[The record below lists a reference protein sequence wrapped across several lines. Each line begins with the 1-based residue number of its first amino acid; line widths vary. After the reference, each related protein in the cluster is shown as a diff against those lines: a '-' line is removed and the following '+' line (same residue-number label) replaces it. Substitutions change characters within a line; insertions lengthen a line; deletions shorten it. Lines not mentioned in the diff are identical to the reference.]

1 MFLPRPSMSGLF
13 TTTASTGEGAKS
25 RRALLLMGAML
36 AFLTMGAAVFSAFEF
51 DQDKKTRAEIAVNR
65 KLMHR
70 KYNFTKRDFALLER
84 VVVKSIPFAAGSQ
97 WQFLGALYFCTVVI
111 TTIGYGHSTPITVGG
126 KLFCMMY
133 ALGGIPLGLI
143 MFQSV
148 GERINHFIGLA
159 LCQMGRWLKRK
170 RDIDW
175 LVHVKSRHL
184 LCVSFAIGCVTIS
197 VATCVFHQHERWSV
211 FNSAYY
217 CLITL
222 STIGFGDYVPAQTD
236 QRLHKEPFYLLFT
249 LFFILFG
256 LAIFSACINLLVLE
270 CMAYNADMVTARTR
284 LKRMLSARIT
294 SSFRIVTGGERS
306 DSANYLSLS
315 HFAGGPSA
323 RLPPAAPPFQR
334 LCARSL
340 MRRAC
345 AIRRGNDDGV
355 TRPPMAGSVRKHG
368 VVVEK
373 IETERRQK
381 CRSDGGGSKLR
392 HNRRHRRS
400 GRRRRTASLS
410 LLRDI
415 YRTYCWT
422 HPSHFTVRR
431 LPTPYI
437 EHLVNTT
444 GCPVG
449 GTWENE
455 DGTE

>member
-51 DQDKKTRAEIAVNR
+51 DQASANGEQGCAKLRLRLRKLRDKKTRAEIAVNR
-65 KLMHR
+65 KLMQR

-159 LCQMGRWLKRK
+159 LCQIGRWLKRK

-197 VATCVFHQHERWSV
+197 VATCVFCQHERWSV

-236 QRLHKEPFYLLFT
+236 QRLHKEPLY
-249 LFFILFG
+249 
-256 LAIFSACINLLVLE
+256 
-270 CMAYNADMVTARTR
+270 
-284 LKRMLSARIT
+284 
-294 SSFRIVTGGERS
+294 
-306 DSANYLSLS
+306 
-315 HFAGGPSA
+315 
-323 RLPPAAPPFQR
+323 
-334 LCARSL
+334 
-340 MRRAC
+340 
-345 AIRRGNDDGV
+345 
-355 TRPPMAGSVRKHG
+355 
-368 VVVEK
+368 
-373 IETERRQK
+373 
-381 CRSDGGGSKLR
+381 
-392 HNRRHRRS
+392 
-400 GRRRRTASLS
+400 
-410 LLRDI
+410 
-415 YRTYCWT
+415 
-422 HPSHFTVRR
+422 
-431 LPTPYI
+431 
-437 EHLVNTT
+437 LVNFEYFQAIEA
-444 GCPVG
+444 
-449 GTWENE
+449 WQN
-455 DGTE
+455 